1 MCRLSAAKSAAM
13 SGRSVSLLCLGRA
26 YAAVATSSVSAPAA
40 SSARFAFR
48 RPIQQYHYTPRYNL
62 ALSSS
67 SGSYTLPNS
76 DRRRFST
83 PTKSGHKDPHRSI
96 GISKCTL
103 TDKTSKQSRP
113 SLPGTD
119 NPISQGIDAANQKA
133 NNIGDKVR
141 SLTPREQIYNIPN
154 ILTATRLVAAP
165 FVGYL
170 VLHEQHK
177 WALALFAYAGIT
189 DLVDGWI
196 ARKYKLQT
204 VVGSVIDPMADKF
217 LMTVLTVTLS
227 MNGLLPVSLATLIL
241 GRDVSLAVAAL
252 YWRYASLP
260 APKTFKRYWD
270 FSLPSA
276 EVHPTT
282 MSKYNTLLQLLLIG
296 ATLAYPVITADNHH
310 LGVMHDIGLE
320 KLDLAQF
327 MTYFQILVAGTTAW
341 SGLSYAFL
349 KDAVK
354 ILGKDEQLK
363 LKQGRRGRAII
374 GVTFGSV
381 VVAAAYLALTKDLP
395 KKKEE
400 GVVA

>member
-1 MCRLSAAKSAAM
+1 MT
-13 SGRSVSLLCLGRA
+13 GRSAPLLCLART
-26 YAAVATSSVSAPAA
+26 YAAVATSPVSTPAVC
-40 SSARFAFR
+40 SARVAFR
-48 RPIQQYHYTPRYNL
+48 RPIQQYHCGRRYNL

-67 SGSYTLPNS
+67 TGSYPILTPIS
-76 DRRRFST
+76 RRSFST
-83 PTKSGHKDPHRSI
+83 PKGDGNKGLQRE
-96 GISKCTL
+96 
-103 TDKTSKQSRP
+103 QSQ
-113 SLPGTD
+113 PGASDTGAITQSV
-119 NPISQGIDAANQKA
+119 NVASQKA
-133 NNIGDKVR
+133 SIIGDKVR

-154 ILTATRLVAAP
+154 ILTASRLIAAP

-217 LMTVLTVTLS
+217 LMTILTVTLS

-282 MSKYNTLLQLLLIG
+282 MSKYNTFLQLLLIG

-310 LGVMHDIGLE
+310 MGIMHDIGLE

-327 MTYFQILVAGTTAW
+327 MTYFQIVVAATTAW

-381 VVAAAYLALTKDLP
+381 VAAAAYLALTKDLP